1 MLDLEKIMKEIE
13 QLLKRLPI
21 TQLQCHIKIVC
32 DDIDIYVNGFTG
44 EILDYSNE
52 DVDAIIRITEQDLLS
67 ILKGEV
73 NAVGLFTSGK
83 IQVEGDMTVAFKLKD
98 IFG

>member
-1 MLDLEKIMKEIE
+1 MKEIE

-21 TQLQCHIKIVC
+21 AQLQCHIDLVC
-32 DDIDIYVNGFTG
+32 DDSVLFINGFTG
-44 EILDYSNE
+44 DITTESKENS
-52 DVDAIIRITEQDLLS
+52 DAVIRISEQDLLS
-67 ILKGEV
+67 ILKGET
-73 NAVGLFTSGK
+73 NAVAQFTSGK